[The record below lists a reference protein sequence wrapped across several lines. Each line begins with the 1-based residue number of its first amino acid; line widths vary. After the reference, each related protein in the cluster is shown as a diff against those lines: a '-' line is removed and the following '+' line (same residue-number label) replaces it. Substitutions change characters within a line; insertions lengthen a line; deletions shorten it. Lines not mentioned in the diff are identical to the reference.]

1 MAFNS
6 IEHDD
11 IQILDACTPMK
22 FSLHVIHRGV
32 VFDNNHRSSCA
43 SYVAEFNQFLR
54 DDILRGE
61 RRALEATNEMPST
74 QYIAKTWL
82 RSHLNLIDLS
92 VCKKIQQFRC
102 LGAPSYCRWWRQT
115 SASLHPTN
123 DSMNAWFTVQNFGLR
138 PWKGTIVTEKD
149 PDASPLVVVPS
160 EYSSFVAPLMGR
172 RRLKSP
178 SATLDN
184 MLPTGRYLIANNV
197 LLLTRYSVSSKQ
209 ECSHSH

>member
-1 MAFNS
+1 MFGLLTYMMWRNVAGNAGLGRIEESHFACEHNADVQHNAHEKKAHSLRSDRKEGRPFIWTLLTSRFFTFYEVDHLISYIKGKLIEHLDNMAFNS

-74 QYIAKTWL
+74 QYIAKT
-82 RSHLNLIDLS
+82 
-92 VCKKIQQFRC
+92 
-102 LGAPSYCRWWRQT
+102 
-115 SASLHPTN
+115 
-123 DSMNAWFTVQNFGLR
+123 
-138 PWKGTIVTEKD
+138 
-149 PDASPLVVVPS
+149 
-160 EYSSFVAPLMGR
+160 
-172 RRLKSP
+172 
-178 SATLDN
+178 
-184 MLPTGRYLIANNV
+184 
-197 LLLTRYSVSSKQ
+197 
-209 ECSHSH
+209 